1 MDHFP
6 GNWGQPRSRDD
17 HVFSST
23 DYFPGHNAY
32 DVGSRAASGPA
43 QRTQQPMVTGTS
55 VLGITFK
62 DGIML
67 AADTLASYGSLARF
81 RDVQRI
87 IKVGD
92 STLIGASGEVADFQ
106 YIEHILETLT
116 IQEYDHDDGQKLSPR
131 HIYEYLSRVMYGRR
145 SNFNPLWNSLI
156 VGGVKDGDRFL
167 GFVDLQGTTYQ
178 SSTIATGYG
187 AYIGQPLLRKA
198 VEGREDEL
206 TEEEARKVLE
216 DVMRVLFYR
225 DARSLNKIQIA
236 TVTAAG
242 SKITEPYELQTEWA
256 FAEGVRGYGA

>member
-1 MDHFP
+1 
-6 GNWGQPRSRDD
+6 
-17 HVFSST
+17 
-23 DYFPGHNAY
+23 
-32 DVGSRAASGPA
+32 
-43 QRTQQPMVTGTS
+43 MVTGTS
-55 VLGITFK
+55 VLGIKFK

-81 RDVQRI
+81 RDVERI
-87 IKVGD
+87 IRVGE
-92 STLIGASGEVADFQ
+92 STLIGASGEIADFQ
-106 YIEHILETLT
+106 YIEHTLETLM
-116 IQEYDHDDGQKLSPR
+116 IKEYDADDGQILRPR
-131 HIYEYLSRVMYGRR
+131 HIYEYLSRLMYERR
-145 SNFNPLWNSLI
+145 SKVNPLWNSLI

-198 VEGREDEL
+198 VEGKEDTL
-206 TEEEARKVLE
+206 TEEEAVKVLE

-242 SKITEPYELQTEWA
+242 SKISAAYELRTEWE
-256 FAEGVRGYGA
+256 FAESVKGYGAP